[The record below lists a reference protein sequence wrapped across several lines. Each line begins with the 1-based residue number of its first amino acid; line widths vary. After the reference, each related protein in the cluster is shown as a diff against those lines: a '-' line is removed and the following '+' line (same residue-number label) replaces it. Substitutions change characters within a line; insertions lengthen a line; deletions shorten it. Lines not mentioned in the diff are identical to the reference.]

1 MKLLLILLSVVFV
14 CSCAVAPSS
23 SGKQDLYN
31 ECEMST
37 KKLSLEIIG
46 DKNFCFSSAKLSEYP
61 ACLLI
66 SGFIGSTTAVVSGSI
81 VLIGNTIHWMEY
93 QTKC

>member
-1 MKLLLILLSVVFV
+1 MKLILILLSVVFV
-14 CSCAVAPSS
+14 SSCAIAPSS
-23 SGKQDLYN
+23 SGKQKYYN

-46 DKNFCFSSAKLSEYP
+46 DHNFCFSSAELSEYP

-66 SGFIGSTTAVVSGSI
+66 LGFIGSTSAVVSGSI
-81 VLIGNTIHWMEY
+81 VLIGNTVHWVEY
-93 QTKC
+93 QTTC